1 MISTLNFKHAFNF
14 RKPVNAKDRLYNDVR
29 KVMIDQKAG
38 FTPMQVNS
46 VGRNILTTLSNT
58 LWYINPHLD
67 KLGTRGIICPE
78 IFSHLQGYHDWKT
91 QKKKEPVISA
101 EVLKFH
107 IDGMT
112 DILMYPWFLSSQM
125 SEFRKA
131 CTNLTEAL
139 IKYYKF
145 LTDQQQRTSLR
156 HASKEPLRSLSDN
169 WVNRTVEGKA
179 SVETGKEYLILE
191 KQLQEMQCYSPL
203 CLMDLEPSE
212 RIDRR
217 KWIDN
222 IQLSLSISLYSYQH
236 GNYLGNLNFA
246 WKLPS
251 DDSKRSGMKELQVIE
266 QIKKDIPVFSTR
278 QMKSEFINRYSKT
291 GLKPGVL
298 RDMYRFLSKD
308 QSAPESLEQRQ
319 VDQRVFKC
327 LLEADDPDLLYDLRK
342 NNGSPKCKELEPF
355 WQEVDRFLEEQ
366 ATVHERRQGDHL
378 YMPFAIS
385 LSDLRN
391 QIAARLPGDARLP
404 TLSTIRYNFWPPNP
418 SQKSALNYT
427 GRFKVKFAVQQR
439 LLHAS
444 HEDKRYAAYQ
454 FSLLKEMA
462 VKWRDHSRMICL
474 DDKAIVPVGE
484 PNNPIST
491 GVRPHNRSL
500 ALHGASLS
508 ALDHDFH
515 VCGIVPSVLFH
526 VKIPPD
532 SRDSFY
538 DGEVHVT
545 LKDKIFQPSSAIRH
559 ATESISILRGISSD
573 INLDVP
579 LLFVYTDG
587 GPDHRTT
594 FWSVQ
599 LSSILTFIALDL
611 DMLVTARTA
620 PMASYQNPAERCM
633 SLLNLGLQNTSL
645 HRQEM
650 LEDFEN
656 KMKRNCSLQMVRK
669 VGEKQP
675 EFKTALLASSGSVIS
690 SLKERLGRLKWK
702 EGDVIMH
709 DAAQEPDIEEIQ
721 NLVRI
726 LDCVEEGISFEKLKT
741 KASVSSF
748 KCLENF
754 MTKHTRQRQYTFQ
767 IKKCGNCPY
776 CVFNPIRMSE
786 EDFANLHWLPD
797 PVEVEGTLEEY
808 KSFDQV
814 YGEETDDSSRPSLKT
829 KPQPTE
835 ADMRHKGGFVAA
847 KARSFILC
855 KECGKRRVV
864 YGSKNLTMPQTR
876 ALERLEEELVY
887 VCGAPLFS
895 DGPLQ
900 DVLYVKEALN
910 CSSDMEATYYSD
922 IFGKNHPVCFY
933 CGDTEITQNDIIR
946 DLEKEYGIVRPICK
960 TCFDQ
965 GKRPAVRNSQ
975 KANLGKR
982 KR

>member
-342 NNGSPKCKELEPF
+342 NNGSPKCEELEPF

-391 QIAARLPGDARLP
+391 QIAA
-404 TLSTIRYNFWPPNP
+404 
-418 SQKSALNYT
+418 
-427 GRFKVKFAVQQR
+427 
-439 LLHAS
+439 
-444 HEDKRYAAYQ
+444 
-454 FSLLKEMA
+454 
-462 VKWRDHSRMICL
+462 
-474 DDKAIVPVGE
+474 
-484 PNNPIST
+484 
-491 GVRPHNRSL
+491 
-500 ALHGASLS
+500 
-508 ALDHDFH
+508 
-515 VCGIVPSVLFH
+515 
-526 VKIPPD
+526 
-532 SRDSFY
+532 
-538 DGEVHVT
+538 
-545 LKDKIFQPSSAIRH
+545 
-559 ATESISILRGISSD
+559 
-573 INLDVP
+573 
-579 LLFVYTDG
+579 
-587 GPDHRTT
+587 
-594 FWSVQ
+594 
-599 LSSILTFIALDL
+599 
-611 DMLVTARTA
+611 
-620 PMASYQNPAERCM
+620 
-633 SLLNLGLQNTSL
+633 
-645 HRQEM
+645 
-650 LEDFEN
+650 
-656 KMKRNCSLQMVRK
+656 
-669 VGEKQP
+669 
-675 EFKTALLASSGSVIS
+675 
-690 SLKERLGRLKWK
+690 
-702 EGDVIMH
+702 
-709 DAAQEPDIEEIQ
+709 
-721 NLVRI
+721 
-726 LDCVEEGISFEKLKT
+726 
-741 KASVSSF
+741 
-748 KCLENF
+748 
-754 MTKHTRQRQYTFQ
+754 
-767 IKKCGNCPY
+767 
-776 CVFNPIRMSE
+776 
-786 EDFANLHWLPD
+786 
-797 PVEVEGTLEEY
+797 
-808 KSFDQV
+808 
-814 YGEETDDSSRPSLKT
+814 
-829 KPQPTE
+829 
-835 ADMRHKGGFVAA
+835 
-847 KARSFILC
+847 
-855 KECGKRRVV
+855 
-864 YGSKNLTMPQTR
+864 
-876 ALERLEEELVY
+876 
-887 VCGAPLFS
+887 
-895 DGPLQ
+895 
-900 DVLYVKEALN
+900 
-910 CSSDMEATYYSD
+910 
-922 IFGKNHPVCFY
+922 
-933 CGDTEITQNDIIR
+933 
-946 DLEKEYGIVRPICK
+946 
-960 TCFDQ
+960 
-965 GKRPAVRNSQ
+965 
-975 KANLGKR
+975 
-982 KR
+982 